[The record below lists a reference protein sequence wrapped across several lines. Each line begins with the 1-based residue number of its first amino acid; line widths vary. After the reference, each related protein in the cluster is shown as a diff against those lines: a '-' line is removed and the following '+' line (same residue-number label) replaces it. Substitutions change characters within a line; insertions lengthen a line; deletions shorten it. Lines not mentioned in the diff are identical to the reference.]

1 MLRAIVSMVAVMLM
15 CAGLQ
20 AQPLPPFI
28 GGGGTAYDPEVGVV
42 ESGAL
47 LDAQATVSADRKY
60 VTITT
65 GFTNTKLIDL
75 VQFPVVEVGFVGGV
89 GGGGGNAGG
98 GTAGGAGAG
107 GSGAGRAG
115 NGRSNSSGSS
125 SVNGINTSPTAIA
138 NQNSILNREGMFLLA
153 PLR

>member
-1 MLRAIVSMVAVMLM
+1 MFRATSWIVVLGMM
-15 CAGLQ
+15 GLVGTDAR
-20 AQPLPPFI
+20 AQVLPPFF
-28 GGGGTAYDPEVGVV
+28 GGGTAYDPEVGVV

-65 GFTNTKLIDL
+65 GATQTKLLDL
-75 VQFPVVEVGFVGGV
+75 VQFPVVEVGFVGGANPG

-98 GTAGGAGAG
+98 GAGAGGAGG
-107 GSGAGRAG
+107 GRVGSGR
-115 NGRSNSSGSS
+115 SS
-125 SVNGINTSPTAIA
+125 SSNGINTSPTAIA
-138 NQNSILNREGMFLLA
+138 NQNSILNREGMFLLV